1 MKKPSCFSIASQ
13 TKPAM
18 VAATDWKPIIADLQE
33 KAKALRRTSPQDS
46 AVIGAT
52 FKLVQASLQVAA
64 LATEHEDDPYA
75 VQNELKKVNRAFA
88 QLGKVLARATW

>member
-33 KAKALRRTSPQDS
+33 KAKALRTSPQDS

-64 LATEHEDDPYA
+64 LATEHEDDPYV
-75 VQNELKKVNRAFA
+75 VQNELKKVNRAPA